1 MQHFDFLSL
10 PPSIFLMKERKG
22 KNKLGGLFSILFAL
36 VMLFL
41 SIYHFYIYISSSEFD
56 LTYYRDNWLTKL
68 SKEEKKYIREPK
80 LLGIVFNY
88 LSNDVKIKLRL
99 TDGENDFTD
108 FERCNYNLESDP
120 NGDLYCFNLYF
131 YHLDQD
137 KIRALL
143 ISCEENCVDPDGNP
157 ARISFGI
164 FTRNLKI
171 DHQSKN
177 PYLQEDLYGDNFY
190 VATDTKKYVNHM
202 FEFTPIIY
210 NSSEVFSTKS
220 YEYINTYL
228 NSVQRISVFSNSD
241 NTFFA
246 FNLIMNTHC
255 DIYIRKYKTFLDTLA
270 TIGGLFTPFKLF
282 FDLLIMFYSESENNS
297 EITKNVLMKTE
308 KYEYDLRNKISLEKE
323 LDKEVPN
330 KENASSEQLHFDIEI
345 PEKEKIKRKEFN
357 INKCEKYFY
366 CFSSCCKKNKTMKIL
381 NLCND
386 FVQNYLSVENIIF
399 NMVLFENFYKD
410 NPIKFKENLYLNQ
423 IKQEIEPDS
432 SEAHNTLEEKLNNI

>member
-255 DIYIRKYKTFLDTLA
+255 DIYI
-270 TIGGLFTPFKLF
+270 
-282 FDLLIMFYSESENNS
+282 
-297 EITKNVLMKTE
+297 
-308 KYEYDLRNKISLEKE
+308 
-323 LDKEVPN
+323 
-330 KENASSEQLHFDIEI
+330 
-345 PEKEKIKRKEFN
+345 
-357 INKCEKYFY
+357 
-366 CFSSCCKKNKTMKIL
+366 
-381 NLCND
+381 
-386 FVQNYLSVENIIF
+386 
-399 NMVLFENFYKD
+399 
-410 NPIKFKENLYLNQ
+410 
-423 IKQEIEPDS
+423 
-432 SEAHNTLEEKLNNI
+432 